1 MITTR
6 AENWAKL
13 HLIKWLKLAY
23 EAELA
28 AVGDTSQ
35 KTTMLGDATAT
46 PAVANTWKDTLI
58 GIAEVAQ
65 TSKVA
70 LAAAAKAQLD
80 ADTRW

>member
-28 AVGDTSQ
+28 AVGEMSQ
-35 KTTMLGDATAT
+35 KSGMSAAS
-46 PAVANTWKDTLI
+46 PNTWKDTLI

>member
-28 AVGDTSQ
+28 AVGDVNQ
-35 KTTMLGDATAT
+35 KSGMSAAS
-46 PAVANTWKDTLI
+46 PNTWKDTLI